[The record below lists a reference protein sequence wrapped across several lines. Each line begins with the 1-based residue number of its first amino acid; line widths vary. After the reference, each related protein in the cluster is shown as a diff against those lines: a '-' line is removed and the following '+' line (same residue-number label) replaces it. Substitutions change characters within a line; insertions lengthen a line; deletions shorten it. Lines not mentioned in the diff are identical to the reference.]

1 MIRQELDKLGLP
13 NEPGV
18 YFFRGAPKFSNE
30 GDGAN
35 REILY
40 IGKATSLRDRVRSYL
55 M

>member
-1 MIRQELDKLGLP
+1 MIRQELDKLELP

-18 YFFRGAPKFSNE
+18 YFWLGAPKPN
-30 GDGAN
+30 GGGRDD

-40 IGKATSLRDRVRSYL
+40 IGKATSLRDRVLILRP